1 MKKKLINENR
11 GTEDILN
18 LIKDE
23 GIFVASEFVGGME
36 NLKKLLK
43 DNPYFVELINS
54 LKGSLNVIHHSRKQY
69 IEFPMK
75 FEIIGEHKNRFDSNT
90 WPLINLIYDD
100 SYFNE
105 DEKKQFEMFLYNT
118 IADLNIGD
126 VDIKPIVRKMFK
138 DKENYVATDFVN
150 GKYWV
155 DLDHEIEY
163 DDNDIKNLYRKYM
176 QNNKLNESRRLTENK
191 KLENPIEFFYTNF
204 LNREPIE
211 YKGIILQPTYHR
223 FQNVLTWSIENPEDY
238 SYNCELLKELIIDDF
253 KDFCSMTNL
262 DFYGLFKKVN
272 IISNMPEGRYYLNEK
287 DKNYVENILKN
298 KKTLEFSTDE
308 YKYFLNF
315 DYVKYVINIYM
326 DDIEITTYGKVN
338 GFKVN
343 LETGEKTKIEP
354 TFLDEMSDAEYDSY
368 REWQYYYF
376 YSEVISYLQQNPR
389 FFDSG
394 IDMFDVQMSLIYD
407 QNLNETKVIKE
418 NKEDPTQKIISFLRR
433 RYKVEETNLGDWGE
447 GSLILK
453 QISFDVNGQRY
464 SISNFQNKKE
474 QIKNIVDMLTEH
486 NVIEPIDPYL
496 RELDPYAQ
504 KVIRAV
510 KTFINQVIPD
520 KSNITESKI
529 VDEKEIQKNLKV
541 IEKII
546 KLIDVEGLCDIWVT
560 YNPADG
566 DYEIRSKTTIRYFDM
581 ENMAEELGFIE
592 SSIKSLGLRTYI
604 FSPYYVENCDDEI
617 EYMD

>member
-36 NLKKLLK
+36 NLKNLLK

-75 FEIIGEHKNRFDSNT
+75 FEIVNAKTNVWNT
-90 WPLINLIYDD
+90 NSFPIMNLIYDD
-100 SYFNE
+100 SNFNE
-105 DEKKQFEMFLYNT
+105 DEKKQFEMFLYNA
-118 IADLNIGD
+118 ISDLNIGD

-150 GKYWV
+150 GKYW
-155 DLDHEIEY
+155 DNLDHEIEY
-163 DDNDIKNLYRKYM
+163 DDNDIKNLYHKYM
-176 QNNKLNESRRLTENK
+176 QNYKLNESTRLTENK

-204 LNREPIE
+204 LNRKPIE
-211 YKGIILQPTYHR
+211 YKGLILQPTYHR

-238 SYNCELLKELIIDDF
+238 SYNGELLKELIIDEF
-253 KDFCSMTNL
+253 KVFCSMVNL
-262 DFYGLFKKVN
+262 NFYELYKKVN
-272 IISNMPEGRYYLNEK
+272 ILTNLPQGRYYLNEK
-287 DKNYVENILKN
+287 DKNYVEGILKN
-298 KKTLEFSTDE
+298 KKTLEFSDK
-308 YKYFLNF
+308 KYVYSLNF
-315 DYVKYVINIYM
+315 NYIKNIFDVYM
-326 DDIEITTYGKVN
+326 DVIEITTYGKVN

-354 TFLDEMSDAEYDSY
+354 TFLDEMSDAEYDNY
-368 REWQYYYF
+368 REWQYDDF
-376 YSEVISYLQQNPR
+376 YSEVMIYLRQNPR
-389 FFDSG
+389 FFESRV
-394 IDMFDVQMSLIYD
+394 DMFDLQLAFTYD
-407 QNLNETKVIKE
+407 QNLNETKMIKE

-433 RYKVEETNLGDWGE
+433 RYEFNETNLGDWGE

-529 VDEKEIQKNLKV
+529 VDKKEIEKNLNA
-541 IEKII
+541 IEKIL
-546 KLIDVEGLCDIWVT
+546 KLIDVKGLCKIWVE
-560 YNPADG
+560 YNPEDG

-581 ENMAEELGFIE
+581 EDMTEELGFIE
-592 SSIKSLGLRTYI
+592 SSITSLGLRTYI

>member
-54 LKGSLNVIHHSRKQY
+54 LKGSLNVIHHTRKQY

-75 FEIIGEHKNRFDSNT
+75 FEIVGEHKNRFNSNS

-100 SYFNE
+100 SNFNE
-105 DEKKQFEMFLYNT
+105 DEKKQFEMFLYNA

-138 DKENYVATDFVN
+138 DEENYVAADFVN

-155 DLDHEIEY
+155 NLDHEIEY

-176 QNNKLNESRRLTENK
+176 QNNKLNESRQLTENK

-204 LNREPIE
+204 LNRKPIE
-211 YKGIILQPTYHR
+211 YKGIILQPTYLG
-223 FQNVLTWSIENPEDY
+223 FEDVLIWSIKNPEDY

-253 KDFCSMTNL
+253 RDFCSMTNL

-272 IISNMPEGRYYLNEK
+272 IISNIPKGRYYLNKK

-298 KKTLEFSTDE
+298 KKTLEFSTNE
-308 YKYFLNF
+308 YEYFLNF
-315 DYVKYVINIYM
+315 NYIKNLININM
-326 DDIEITTYGKVN
+326 DIIEITTYGKVN

-343 LETGEKTKIEP
+343 FETGEKTKIKP
-354 TFLDEMSDAEYDSY
+354 TFLDEMSDVEYDSY
-368 REWQYYYF
+368 KNWQYDYF

-389 FFDSG
+389 FFDSW

-447 GSLILK
+447 DPVILK
-453 QISFDVNGQRY
+453 QISFDVNGERY
-464 SISNFQNKKE
+464 SISNFQNKITQVQ
-474 QIKNIVDMLTEH
+474 QIFDMLIDS
-486 NVIEPIDPYL
+486 NVIEPIELYGKSNDPY
-496 RELDPYAQ
+496 RQ
-504 KVIRAV
+504 KVIRAI

-560 YNPADG
+560 YNPVDG

-581 ENMAEELGFIE
+581 ENMTEELGFIE
-592 SSIKSLGLRTYI
+592 NSIKSLGLRTYI

>member
-23 GIFVASEFVGGME
+23 GIFVASEFVGGIE

-43 DNPYFVELINS
+43 DNPHFVELINS
-54 LKGSLNVIHHSRKQY
+54 LKGSLNAIYHSRKQY

-75 FEIIGEHKNRFDSNT
+75 FEIVNAKTNVWNT
-90 WPLINLIYDD
+90 NSYPIINLIYDD

-150 GKYWV
+150 GKYWTY
-155 DLDHEIEY
+155 LDHEIEY

-204 LNREPIE
+204 LNRKPIE
-211 YKGIILQPTYHR
+211 YKGIILQPTYLG
-223 FQNVLTWSIENPEDY
+223 FEDVLIWSIKNPEDY

-253 KDFCSMTNL
+253 RDFCSMTNL

-272 IISNMPEGRYYLNEK
+272 ILTNSPQGRYYLNEK
-287 DKNYVENILKN
+287 DKNYVEGILKN
-298 KKTLEFSTDE
+298 KKTLEFSDK
-308 YKYFLNF
+308 KYVYSLNF
-315 DYVKYVINIYM
+315 NYIKNIFDVYM
-326 DDIEITTYGKVN
+326 DVIEITTYGKVN

-343 LETGEKTKIEP
+343 IKTGEKTKIEP

-368 REWQYYYF
+368 REWQYDYF

-394 IDMFDVQMSLIYD
+394 IDMFSLQMSLIYD

-418 NKEDPTQKIISFLRR
+418 NKEDPTQKIILFLRR
-433 RYKVEETNLGDWGE
+433 RYEVEEKDIGWEDNPILIKSVTFEVDGE
-447 GSLILK
+447 
-453 QISFDVNGQRY
+453 RY
-464 SISNFQNKKE
+464 GISNFQNKITQVQ
-474 QIKNIVDMLTEH
+474 QIFDMLIDS
-486 NVIEPIDPYL
+486 NVIEPIELYGKSNDPY
-496 RELDPYAQ
+496 RQ
-504 KVIRAV
+504 KVIRAI
-510 KTFINQVIPD
+510 KTFINQVIR
-520 KSNITESKI
+520 E
-529 VDEKEIQKNLKV
+529 
-541 IEKII
+541 
-546 KLIDVEGLCDIWVT
+546 
-560 YNPADG
+560 
-566 DYEIRSKTTIRYFDM
+566 
-581 ENMAEELGFIE
+581 
-592 SSIKSLGLRTYI
+592 
-604 FSPYYVENCDDEI
+604 
-617 EYMD
+617 